1 MSLGT
6 GLYASKVG
14 HMIDKRDPLRSGSP
28 DDRHRV
34 TVTIRVP
41 SLAPG
46 PATRSTRDRSTQT
59 LSESSQDT
67 PAVVAATTANA
78 PACRK
83 HQLVPDGCGG
93 HARSRGWPR
102 TRSSARASL
111 VEPTSDAAPQN
122 ASRRGCRRRRRFNL
136 QLGCIGRPCRRAR
149 SRRRGASPPRPS
161 CGFFI
166 FFGKFSFSG

>member
-1 MSLGT
+1 
-6 GLYASKVG
+6 
-14 HMIDKRDPLRSGSP
+14 MIDRRDPHRSGAP

-46 PATRSTRDRSTQT
+46 PATRSTPDRSTQT
-59 LSESSQDT
+59 LSERSQDT

-111 VEPTSDAAPQN
+111 VEPTSDAAPQH

-136 QLGCIGRPCRRAR
+136 QLRWRGRPCRRAR
-149 SRRRGASPPRPS
+149 ARRRGAAAPRHS
-161 CGFFI
+161 VLSFGFFFQNPQLTRHLI
-166 FFGKFSFSG
+166 QPNPMGL